1 MYYFGVLSLFVR
13 AKKNF
18 HYRGGLEGLAQH
30 AKCTRDGHIA
40 GGGSQHKNWGFTP
53 LVDQHFGGRAGI
65 HDGHTQIHEDHVDA
79 LKPIVIEEFNC
90 LPTSVRT
97 HQSPA
102 QLSEPPGQR
111 LVHDVTV
118 VDQQHFQRLGLARF
132 ETLEI
137 LPNNLGRALKKAYT
151 WYQIVR
157 IKPHV
162 MA

>member
-1 MYYFGVLSLFVR
+1 MSTQQHV
-13 AKKNF
+13 
-18 HYRGGLEGLAQH
+18 HQRGNLQRLAH
-30 AKCTRDGHIA
+30 HTHCPADDHVV
-40 GGGSQHKNWGFTP
+40 GGGGQNNNWGFAP
-53 LVDQHFGGRAGI
+53 PVDQHFDGRAAI